1 MIKQHWPWGWAIVAA
16 LLVGA
21 LIGCWQGFWIA
32 YIGIPSF
39 IVTLS
44 SMLVFRGVTFTVLAG
59 RDVGQLPSAFR
70 DRTTGFLPNY
80 DLGFGSKLHD
90 LTIVLGLFFS
100 LIVVINQWRDR
111 RVQTRYGAEALP
123 FYLFVGKVIA
133 IVAFLL
139 EFTYLLAKYNGY
151 PVVLLILAFLLLTY
165 GFMMKRTVLGRHIYA
180 VGGNAA
186 AAKLSGVKSQRV
198 TFFVF
203 VNMGVLSALCG
214 LLITAR
220 LNSATQSA
228 GNFFELEAIAAAFI
242 GGASASGGV
251 GTVLG
256 AVIGGLVTAVIANGL
271 SLTSAST
278 GRQYVVRGLLLLFAV
293 AFDIYN
299 KKRVGR

>member
-1 MIKQHWPWGWAIVAA
+1 M
-16 LLVGA
+16 
-21 LIGCWQGFWIA
+21 
-32 YIGIPSF
+32 
-39 IVTLS
+39 
-44 SMLVFRGVTFTVLAG
+44 
-59 RDVGQLPSAFR
+59 
-70 DRTTGFLPNY
+70 
-80 DLGFGSKLHD
+80 
-90 LTIVLGLFFS
+90 
-100 LIVVINQWRDR
+100 
-111 RVQTRYGAEALP
+111 
-123 FYLFVGKVIA
+123 
-133 IVAFLL
+133 
-139 EFTYLLAKYNGY
+139 
-151 PVVLLILAFLLLTY
+151 
-165 GFMMKRTVLGRHIYA
+165 
-180 VGGNAA
+180 

-203 VNMGVLSALCG
+203 VNMGLLSALCG

-293 AFDIYN
+293 AFDIFN